1 VDLEVSHIQTDVTD
15 LTLDQTSLTLAPG
28 ATADAIVK
36 LVPSAEGTV
45 SGEVSFQANDP
56 EQRSVVIPLTEIL
69 VEGGLPVAVTVAE
82 SNLSLGDIDITRTG
96 SGVLTIRNDGK
107 GPLLISSIESDLS
120 GVSFSMTVLGLQPG
134 STQTVTVTV
143 GPNAEGAFNGT
154 INVLS
159 NDSNQALLSI
169 PFLGTGIVISVD
181 PRVDFDGPTVIDF
194 GDFLRGQIR

>member
-1 VDLEVSHIQTDVTD
+1 VDLEVSHIQRDVTD

-36 LVPSAEGTV
+36 LVPSAEATV
-45 SGEVSFQANDP
+45 SGEVSFQTNDP

-69 VEGGLPVAVTVAE
+69 VEGGLPVAVAVAE

-154 INVLS
+154 IKVLS

>member
-1 VDLEVSHIQTDVTD
+1 MDLEVSHIQTDVTD

>member
-1 VDLEVSHIQTDVTD
+1 MDLEVSHIQTDVTD

-69 VEGGLPVAVTVAE
+69 VEGGLPVAVAVAE

-120 GVSFSMTVLGLQPG
+120 GVSF
-134 STQTVTVTV
+134 
-143 GPNAEGAFNGT
+143 
-154 INVLS
+154 
-159 NDSNQALLSI
+159 
-169 PFLGTGIVISVD
+169 
-181 PRVDFDGPTVIDF
+181 
-194 GDFLRGQIR
+194 

>member
-1 VDLEVSHIQTDVTD
+1 MDLEVSHIQTDVTD
-15 LTLDQTSLTLAPG
+15 LTLDQTSFTLAPG

>member
-1 VDLEVSHIQTDVTD
+1 
-15 LTLDQTSLTLAPG
+15 
-28 ATADAIVK
+28 
-36 LVPSAEGTV
+36 
-45 SGEVSFQANDP
+45 
-56 EQRSVVIPLTEIL
+56 
-69 VEGGLPVAVTVAE
+69 
-82 SNLSLGDIDITRTG
+82 
-96 SGVLTIRNDGK
+96 
-107 GPLLISSIESDLS
+107 
-120 GVSFSMTVLGLQPG
+120 MTVLGLQPG

>member
-1 VDLEVSHIQTDVTD
+1 MDLEVSHIQRDVTD

-36 LVPSAEGTV
+36 LVPSAEATV
-45 SGEVSFQANDP
+45 SGEVSFQTNDP

-69 VEGGLPVAVTVAE
+69 VEGGLPVAVAVAE

-154 INVLS
+154 IKVLS